1 MATLRRMNPTEWGRN
16 KDIWDKGC
24 SLYVIEEQH
33 PGPVKVG
40 IAEHPIRRL
49 SILQCGNPRALFLR
63 AIYCGTRADC
73 RWIEGAIH
81 FRFSGSIL
89 RGEWMSESVATV
101 EAELEQFCERRPS
114 MMELIQER
122 VRE

>member
-1 MATLRRMNPTEWGRN
+1 MATIRRVDASEWGRN
-16 KDIWDKGC
+16 KDIWAKGC

-49 SILQCGNPRALFLR
+49 SILQCGNPRVLFLR
-63 AIYCGTRADC
+63 AVYVGTRADC

-101 EAELEQFCERRPS
+101 TAELESFCE
-114 MMELIQER
+114 
-122 VRE
+122 